1 MKQWPHSPAHKLDEK
16 GTYMVTAG
24 TYRKEKFF
32 NTPERLAFLHD
43 LLLEFANEFELQLQA
58 WAVFSNHYHFVTVS
72 RDDSGP
78 IKRMISKL
86 HTLTAAYVNRLD
98 ATPGRKVWFQYW
110 DTWITFERSFLA
122 RLNYVNNNAVHHRL
136 AEEARQYPYCSAAWF
151 ERTAKEAFRESVAGF
166 KTDRVK
172 VIDDF

>member
-1 MKQWPHSPAHKLDEK
+1 
-16 GTYMVTAG
+16 MVTAG

-43 LLLEFANEFELQLQA
+43 HLLEFASEFKLQLQA
-58 WAVFSNHYHFVTVS
+58 WAVFSNHYHFVAIS

-86 HTLTAAYVNRLD
+86 HTLTAVYANRLD

-136 AEEARQYPYCSAAWF
+136 VEHARQYPYCSAAWF
-151 ERTAKEAFRESVAGF
+151 ERTAEKAFRESVVGF
-166 KTDRVK
+166 KTDRVT